1 MSPAALLRRAS
12 LQSTRAISAIR
23 ARLFQAVRGQGLVEY
38 ALILVLIAVTAIGAM
53 SLFGGGVSRLYS
65 DIDCG
70 VTTAR
75 EGAPPPGCP

>member
-1 MSPAALLRRAS
+1 MTPAALFSRAVRHTTQTINT
-12 LQSTRAISAIR
+12 LR
-23 ARLFQAVRGQGLVEY
+23 ARLLAAARGQGLVEY
-38 ALILVLIAVTAIGAM
+38 ALILVLIAITAIGAM

-75 EGAPPPGCP
+75 EGTKPPGCP